1 MDWQKYE
8 QEKKKIVNKDWRC
21 YEEKVKEIVKKLESE
36 EKDVRL

>member
-8 QEKKKIVNKDWRC
+8 QEKKKIVDKDRRC